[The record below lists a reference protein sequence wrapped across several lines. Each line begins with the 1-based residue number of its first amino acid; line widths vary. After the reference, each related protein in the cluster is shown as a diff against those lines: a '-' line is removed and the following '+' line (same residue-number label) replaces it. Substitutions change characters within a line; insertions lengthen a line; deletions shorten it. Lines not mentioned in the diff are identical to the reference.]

1 MDVYVCYARA
11 DLAVAKQFKEELEG
25 FLSPVTVCLSP
36 KCDEAEMERARLV
49 VALVTGKSSFSSVAS
64 EEGREYKL
72 ASDYNKRILFVKWKS
87 SLRNIFLPDA
97 DAFSWYEQ
105 ESKEH
110 FLRVAITFL
119 GRPMPV
125 YNALGLTVPFRINAH
140 FVEPFSLLINGR
152 EVLSG
157 CSPGKELIFPVVFLP
172 GTYEIVC
179 RSDKDDR
186 YSVTRTVVVTSETKG
201 VEIDLNTLADRLG
214 YPYEQVDYRGYRRGV
229 MRNGLLTGV
238 VQENTPACT
247 CQGDIVNG
255 RLIGKVRMHWTN
267 GAQYVGEWVDG
278 KLTGQGEYTW
288 PDGSRYKG
296 GFLDGK
302 MSGKG
307 KVNWPDG
314 SSYEGDWLD
323 GRRHGYGRLV
333 WPNGAIYEGEWKQ
346 DKRTGLGRYTWPDGT
361 AFQGLF
367 FEGKTVGDG
376 TYTFPDGT
384 HKVGPFEDQL
394 KKG

>member
-11 DLAVAKQFKEELEG
+11 DVDAAKQFKTELEG
-25 FLSPVTVCLSP
+25 FLSPVSVCLSSL
-36 KCDEAEMERARLV
+36 CDEVEMERARLV

-64 EEGREYKL
+64 EEGREFKL

-87 SLRNIFLPDA
+87 SLKNFFLPDA
-97 DAFSWYEQ
+97 DTFSWYETK
-105 ESKEH
+105 SKEH
-110 FLRVAITFL
+110 FLRVVITLL
-119 GRPMPV
+119 GKPMPV
-125 YNALGLTVPFRINAH
+125 YNALGFQVPFRINAH

-152 EVLSG
+152 EVLSN
-157 CSPGKELIFPVVFLP
+157 CSPRAEFIFPVVFLP

-186 YSVTRTVVVTSETKG
+186 YTLSRTVEITPETQG
-201 VEIDLNTLADRLG
+201 VDIDLNTLADSIG
-214 YPYEQVDYRGYRRGV
+214 YPFEEVNHRGFRRGV
-229 MRNGLLTGV
+229 MQNGHFTGEM
-238 VQENTPACT
+238 QENTSEYT
-247 CQGDIVNG
+247 CQGDVEYDCLTG
-255 RLIGKVRMHWTN
+255 RVRMLWTN

-302 MSGKG
+302 MMGKG
-307 KVNWPDG
+307 KINWPDG
-314 SSYEGDWLD
+314 SSYEGDWVD

-361 AFQGLF
+361 SFQGLF

-376 TYTFPDGT
+376 TYTFPDGMC
-384 HKVGPFEDQL
+384 KVGPFDDWI
-394 KKG
+394 KKE

>member
-25 FLSPVTVCLSP
+25 FLSPVSVCLSP
-36 KCDEAEMERARLV
+36 NCDETEMERARLV
-49 VALVTGKSSFSSVAS
+49 VAVVTRNTALSSSKS

-72 ASDYNKRILFVKWKS
+72 ASDYNKRILIVKWTS
-87 SLRNIFLPDA
+87 SLKNIFLPDA
-97 DAFSWYEQ
+97 DAFSWYEL

-119 GRPMPV
+119 GKPMPV
-125 YNALGLTVPFRINAH
+125 YNALGLTVPFHINAY

-157 CSPGKELIFPVVFLP
+157 CSPGAEFIYDVVFLP
-172 GTYEIVC
+172 GTYEVVC
-179 RSDKDDR
+179 RSDKYNR
-186 YSVTRTVVVTSETKG
+186 YTLSRM
-201 VEIDLNTLADRLG
+201 VEITPETHGVDLDLNALADSIG
-214 YPYEQVDYRGYRRGV
+214 YPFEEVNHRGFRRGV
-229 MRNGLLTGV
+229 MQNGHFTGEM
-238 VQENTPACT
+238 QENTSDYT
-247 CQGDIVNG
+247 CQGDVEYDRLTG
-255 RLIGKVRMHWTN
+255 RVRMLWTN

-302 MSGKG
+302 MMGKG
-307 KVNWPDG
+307 KINWPDG
-314 SSYEGDWLD
+314 SSYEGDWMD

-361 AFQGLF
+361 VFQGLF

-376 TYTFPDGT
+376 TYTFPDGMR
-384 HKVGPFEDQL
+384 KVGPFEDLL
-394 KKG
+394 KKE